1 MKKLTTVKT
10 LREKVFCKQWSNF
23 FSKFEIRQWNG
34 VVTKK
39 WIEVLKLA
47 SVRSAC
53 VCIVF
58 FFQYFKY
65 YGQNIFSR
73 TMVSYL
79 IAKVERKQTLY
90 LKHEFILYQKGK
102 RSKIFLV
109 KTISKDVRKTI
120 VPSFML
126 HFNLSKSFLLYVKKI

>member
-1 MKKLTTVKT
+1 MFTEAYLEQSWTSTMEHFFLWLSHILKTFNSIKLPLRSIFYTTHPYMKKLTTVKT

-73 TMVSYL
+73 TTVSYL
-79 IAKVERKQTLY
+79 IAKVERKQ
-90 LKHEFILYQKGK
+90 
-102 RSKIFLV
+102 
-109 KTISKDVRKTI
+109 
-120 VPSFML
+120 
-126 HFNLSKSFLLYVKKI
+126 